1 MDIEIDPAR
10 IIKLEYDMDE
20 VEEKYIAQGAPT
32 SSDTGPPVEPEQAEE
47 GGVYNLESMASQT
60 LHMKTGEA
68 DIVIDPRQAS
78 PMYDESNLEFDAN
91 MLGRVDVWHQVFILH
106 NGLAPKEKIVE
117 MLFACVPLV
126 DFFPVAYRHYQN
138 VDFFL
143 LRMCEKALRTLFTA
157 GLRLKVGQM
166 ELPLRVRLCAAKFQ
180 QGQIFTRATIAKAVK
195 ERADNC
201 QLYGQANLLN
211 LEYFACHPALEEL
224 CVCLS
229 NRSQFEMVCS
239 DIGNVMC
246 NLPHINAVKLSNNG
260 ICHVTLLAVLKGTQ
274 LLSLDLRGNRIRH
287 PSSMRPLKEMP
298 LMELYVEGNPLTDVL
313 DYQQTLRGFFPS
325 LIKLDGSVTYSEAND
340 VREGHDE
347 EEEEVEVVSP
357 GTVIDELEMNPVAFQ
372 KFQLTPHWH
381 LVTVHHEGTCGK
393 QTILD
398 AFALWITQYD
408 FYPCY
413 YKTYSKKDEF
423 LVRNCYDALL
433 VVVQNRLRLPL
444 PGSNATL
451 QLTIAMNVA
460 EAGPNQVV
468 PRKKLEQFVMKR
480 YNQNCL
486 DLCSMQAEFNMIKFV
501 DFNAKSPRTLKH
513 IIDIAVRSLGAN
525 CFLIRLRNN
534 ELENC
539 DGLHGLA
546 KFSWLA
552 SLDLRNNSLA
562 SFAALNG
569 IPRNLIKEVFL
580 DRNPLCDEKPTCAE
594 YIREVKRYFP
604 QLERLDG
611 RPLLGDGVLS
621 YCQNYICSP
630 DAYKFADAFVAHY
643 FKLQDSFQRA
653 ALQDLYHPQ
662 ALFSM
667 TCNFANDRSVAQDA
681 NVQRQLA
688 YNEHSRNLL
697 KLNKSTDDVLKSL
710 VVGNESIRYVL
721 NSFPSTEYDLM
732 SFRIEVPIFTPDN
745 VLITVHGRVKEGI
758 NCEMG
763 FTRTFYIQPAGKGK
777 GLFSDALDY
786 KIYNDLFHMYT
797 LSEEGRSYMDKRE
810 ADEIK
815 RKQLQ
820 QPQENVCSSEA
831 DDRESTLIV
840 FKQLTKLNR
849 KWCVR
854 CLDESSWN
862 LKVALNVFLKLYE
875 ARRIPKLAFI
885 ESDD

>member
-1 MDIEIDPAR
+1 MDIEIGPAR
-10 IIKLEYDMDE
+10 TIKLEYDMDE

-325 LIKLDGSVTYSEAND
+325 LIKLVITRRTPGLAWAELVLMLP
-340 VREGHDE
+340 VRTFR
-347 EEEEVEVVSP
+347 
-357 GTVIDELEMNPVAFQ
+357 TVPLR
-372 KFQLTPHWH
+372 
-381 LVTVHHEGTCGK
+381 TVK
-393 QTILD
+393 QTMYERGM
-398 AFALWITQYD
+398 T
-408 FYPCY
+408 
-413 YKTYSKKDEF
+413 
-423 LVRNCYDALL
+423 R
-433 VVVQNRLRLPL
+433 
-444 PGSNATL
+444 
-451 QLTIAMNVA
+451 
-460 EAGPNQVV
+460 
-468 PRKKLEQFVMKR
+468 RK
-480 YNQNCL
+480 
-486 DLCSMQAEFNMIKFV
+486 
-501 DFNAKSPRTLKH
+501 
-513 IIDIAVRSLGAN
+513 
-525 CFLIRLRNN
+525 
-534 ELENC
+534 
-539 DGLHGLA
+539 
-546 KFSWLA
+546 
-552 SLDLRNNSLA
+552 
-562 SFAALNG
+562 
-569 IPRNLIKEVFL
+569 
-580 DRNPLCDEKPTCAE
+580 
-594 YIREVKRYFP
+594 
-604 QLERLDG
+604 
-611 RPLLGDGVLS
+611 
-621 YCQNYICSP
+621 
-630 DAYKFADAFVAHY
+630 
-643 FKLQDSFQRA
+643 
-653 ALQDLYHPQ
+653 
-662 ALFSM
+662 
-667 TCNFANDRSVAQDA
+667 
-681 NVQRQLA
+681 
-688 YNEHSRNLL
+688 
-697 KLNKSTDDVLKSL
+697 
-710 VVGNESIRYVL
+710 
-721 NSFPSTEYDLM
+721 
-732 SFRIEVPIFTPDN
+732 
-745 VLITVHGRVKEGI
+745 
-758 NCEMG
+758 
-763 FTRTFYIQPAGKGK
+763 
-777 GLFSDALDY
+777 
-786 KIYNDLFHMYT
+786 
-797 LSEEGRSYMDKRE
+797 
-810 ADEIK
+810 
-815 RKQLQ
+815 
-820 QPQENVCSSEA
+820 
-831 DDRESTLIV
+831 
-840 FKQLTKLNR
+840 
-849 KWCVR
+849 
-854 CLDESSWN
+854 
-862 LKVALNVFLKLYE
+862 
-875 ARRIPKLAFI
+875 RR
-885 ESDD
+885 

>member
-1 MDIEIDPAR
+1 MEVQIGPAR
-10 IIKLEYDMDE
+10 TIKTEQVDMETD
-20 VEEKYIAQGAPT
+20 VHDA
-32 SSDTGPPVEPEQAEE
+32 EQDEE
-47 GGVYNLESMASQT
+47 GGFYNLESATPQT
-60 LHMKTGEA
+60 LKMKTGEA
-68 DIVIDPRQAS
+68 DIVVDPKAS
-78 PMYDESNLEFDAN
+78 PTVYDESNLDFDAN
-91 MLGRVDVWHQVFILH
+91 ALGRMDVWHQVFILH
-106 NGLAPKEKIVE
+106 AGQATKDKILE
-117 MLFACVPLV
+117 SLFASVPLV
-126 DFFPVAYRHYQN
+126 DFFPVAYRHYTN
-138 VDFFL
+138 LDFFL
-143 LRMCEKALRTLFTA
+143 VRMCENALRALFTA
-157 GLRLKVGQM
+157 GLRLKVGQSQ
-166 ELPLRVRLCAAKFQ
+166 LPLRVRLCAAKFQ

-246 NLPHINAVKLSNNG
+246 NLPHINGVRLSNNG
-260 ICHVTLLAVLKGTQ
+260 ICHVTLLAALKGKQ

-287 PSSMRPLKEMP
+287 PSSMRPLKEIP

-325 LIKLDGSVTYSEAND
+325 LIKLDSAVTYSEAN
-340 VREGHDE
+340 VVGEGRDE

-357 GTVIDELEMNPVAFQ
+357 GTVIDEFEMNPVAFH
-372 KFQLTPHWH
+372 KYQLTPHWH
-381 LVTVHHEGTCGK
+381 LVTVLHDGTCGK

-398 AFALWITQYD
+398 AFVQWITQYD

-433 VVVQNRLRLPL
+433 FLVQNKLRLPL
-444 PGSNATL
+444 PGTNTTL
-451 QLTIAMNVA
+451 KLTIAMNVA

-468 PRKKLEQFVMKR
+468 PKKKLEQFVMKR
-480 YNQNCL
+480 FSQNCL
-486 DLCSMQAEFNMIKFV
+486 DLCSMQTEFNTIKFV
-501 DFNAKSPRTLKH
+501 DFSAKSPRTLKH
-513 IIDIAVRSLGAN
+513 IVDIAVKSLGAN

-539 DGLHGLA
+539 DGLSGLA
-546 KFSWLA
+546 KFTWLA

-562 SFAALNG
+562 SFAALNS

-580 DRNPLCDEKPTCAE
+580 DRNPLCGEKPTCAE
-594 YIREVKRYFP
+594 YISEVKRYFP

-621 YCQNYICSP
+621 YCQNYICSQ
-630 DAYKFADAFVAHY
+630 DAYKFADAFVQHY
-643 FKLQDSFQRA
+643 FKLQDSFQRVV
-653 ALQDLYHPQ
+653 LQDLYHPQ

-667 TCNFANDRSVAQDA
+667 TCDFAIDRSVAPDE

-688 YNEHSRNLL
+688 YSEHSRNLL
-697 KLNKSTDDVLKSL
+697 KRGKSSDDVRKSL
-710 VVGNESIRYVL
+710 VMGNESIGYVL
-721 NSFPSTEYDLM
+721 NSFHNTAYDFM
-732 SFRIEVPIFTPDN
+732 SFRIDVPIFTPDN
-745 VLITVHGRVKEGI
+745 VLITVHGRLTEGI
-758 NCEMG
+758 NCETG
-763 FTRTFYIQPAGKGK
+763 FTRTFYIQPAGMGK

-786 KIYNDLFHMYT
+786 KICNDLFHMYT
-797 LSEEGRSYMDKRE
+797 LSAEGRNYMDKRTVE
-810 ADEIK
+810 ENK

-820 QPQENVCSSEA
+820 QPQENICSSEP

-849 KWCVR
+849 QWCVR

-885 ESDD
+885 ESDE